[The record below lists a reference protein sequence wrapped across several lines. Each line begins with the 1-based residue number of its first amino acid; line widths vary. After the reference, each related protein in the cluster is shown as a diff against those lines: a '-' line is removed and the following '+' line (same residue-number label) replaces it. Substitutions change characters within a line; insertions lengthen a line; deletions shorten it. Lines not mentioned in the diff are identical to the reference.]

1 MSPIG
6 FVNAA
11 LELRALFDR
20 WSMTDDKRRHQS
32 HWGYTFICRI
42 FRVSHF
48 NSSNSISASQFC
60 RLKFRWIMFEPQE
73 IRSEHKDV
81 IHDVLY
87 DYYGQRIATCSSDQT
102 VKVHNGTLSKTTFEF
117 NKIDCRISFAHRFGI
132 KTKKASG
139 RCRQVGKRIPVQ
151 FGVSHG
157 LTPNLVPFWQH
168 VPSIEP
174 SLFGKKR
181 WAKNQRRPWPQWNDG
196 CDAQVSLIHAQ
207 VSPIV
212 NLVRNRKVWCW
223 PHAQQMVS
231 FAFMRHPTSWIYRNG
246 HCRTMWR
253 AKHR

>member
-1 MSPIG
+1 MNPIG
-6 FVNAA
+6 LVNAA
-11 LELRALFDR
+11 LEFRALFDR
-20 WSMTDDKRRHQS
+20 WTMTDDNRRHQS
-32 HWGYTFICRI
+32 RWGYTCICRI
-42 FRVSHF
+42 FRILHF
-48 NSSNSISASQFC
+48 KSSNSISASQF
-60 RLKFRWIMFEPQE
+60 RDSTFRWIMFEPQE

-102 VKVHNGTLSKTTFEF
+102 VKVHKGTLRHSNST
-117 NKIDCRISFAHRFGI
+117 IDCRISLASRFGI

-157 LTPNLVPFWQH
+157 HILNLVPFWQH

-174 SLFGKKR
+174 SPSGKKQ
-181 WAKNQRRPWPQWNDG
+181 WAKNQRRPWPLSSDG
-196 CDAQVSLIHAQ
+196 SDAQVSLIRAQ

-212 NLVRNRKVWCW
+212 NLVRNHKVWCW
-223 PHAQQMVS
+223 PHARQMVS
-231 FAFMRHPTSWIYRNG
+231 FAFTKRPTSWIYRNG
-246 HCRTMWR
+246 HCRMMWR